1 MSAAQSG
8 PSEGERF
15 QQDAVAYDIA
25 VLFVCLGNHCRSPAA
40 HAVAETLSAAVPNV
54 FFDSAGTSRAHVG
67 DLPHPL
73 SAAEGR
79 ARGHNVNHRGRQ
91 ISPDDFARF
100 DLIIAM
106 DDLNTSDLLRMCGR
120 SDQRRGR
127 IRDLEPSQI
136 QLLRRWDPYCR
147 PSDLQLADPWG
158 RGRTAY
164 VEMYDVIERCMNPL
178 IDHLAELT
186 QRVIKL
192 R

>member
-1 MSAAQSG
+1 MNAAHGG
-8 PSEGERF
+8 PSEGERL
-15 QQDAVAYDIA
+15 QQDAIAHDIA

-79 ARGHNVNHRGRQ
+79 ARGHRVNHRGRQ

-106 DDLNTSDLLRMCGR
+106 DDLNTADLLRMGGR
-120 SDQRRGR
+120 ADQRSGR
-127 IRDLEPSQI
+127 IRDFEPSQI
-136 QLLRRWDPYCR
+136 QLLRRWDPYSR

-158 RGRTAY
+158 RGRAAY

-186 QRVIKL
+186 QRVARL

>member
-1 MSAAQSG
+1 MSAAHGG
-8 PSEGERF
+8 PGEGERF
-15 QQDAVAYDIA
+15 QQDAAAHDIA

-40 HAVAETLSAAVPNV
+40 HAVADTLSAAVPNV
-54 FFDSAGTSRAHVG
+54 LFDSAGTSRAHVG

-79 ARGHNVNHRGRQ
+79 ARGHDVNHRGRQ

-106 DDLNTSDLLRMCGR
+106 DDMNTSDLLRMSGR

-127 IRDLEPSQI
+127 IHELEPNQI

-158 RGRTAY
+158 GGREAY

-178 IDHLAELT
+178 IDHVAELA
-186 QRVIKL
+186 QRVTQL